1 MLSCIMFRRNH
12 NEYKK
17 NNETVKE
24 TVKETIKETD
34 EKSTYTSE
42 KVDEISAC
50 EPITCEPVIEENLD
64 NKESYILNMVNKEY
78 MRLEKIRL
86 EKDKLIYL
94 QDTCEND
101 HNDIIYYRNLYNME
115 EDKINKQILELL
127 QYLK

>member
-1 MLSCIMFRRNH
+1 MFRMNH
-12 NEYKK
+12 KEYKK
-17 NNETVKE
+17 INNTKKNNNNTKV
-24 TVKETIKETD
+24 ID
-34 EKSTYTSE
+34 DKSNKGSKIE
-42 KVDEISAC
+42 ECLAW
-50 EPITCEPVIEENLD
+50 EPIIED
-64 NKESYILNMVNKEY
+64 NRKTPILNIVNKEY

>member
-34 EKSTYTSE
+34 ENSTYTSE
-42 KVDEISAC
+42 KVDEISEC
-50 EPITCEPVIEENLD
+50 EPITCEPVIEGNLD

-86 EKDKLIYL
+86 EKDKLINL
-94 QDTCEND
+94 PGTCDRNEKS
-101 HNDIIYYRNLYNME
+101 DIVYKRNLYIME
-115 EDKINKQILELL
+115 EDTINKQILELL
-127 QYLK
+127 QY

>member
-1 MLSCIMFRRNH
+1 MFRMNH
-12 NEYKK
+12 KEYKK
-17 NNETVKE
+17 NNNTKKNNNNNNKV
-24 TVKETIKETD
+24 ID
-34 EKSTYTSE
+34 DKSNKGSKIE
-42 KVDEISAC
+42 ECLAW
-50 EPITCEPVIEENLD
+50 EPIIED
-64 NKESYILNMVNKEY
+64 NRKTPILNIVNKEY

-101 HNDIIYYRNLYNME
+101 HNDIIYYRNLYIME

>member
-1 MLSCIMFRRNH
+1 MLSCIMFRMNH
-12 NEYKK
+12 KEYKK
-17 NNETVKE
+17 NNNNNNTKV
-24 TVKETIKETD
+24 ID
-34 EKSTYTSE
+34 DKSNKGSKIE
-42 KVDEISAC
+42 ECLAC
-50 EPITCEPVIEENLD
+50 EPIIED
-64 NKESYILNMVNKEY
+64 NRKTPILNIVNKEY

-101 HNDIIYYRNLYNME
+101 HNDIIYYRNLYIME

>member
-1 MLSCIMFRRNH
+1 MLSCIMFRMNH
-12 NEYKK
+12 KEYKK
-17 NNETVKE
+17 NNNNNNTKV
-24 TVKETIKETD
+24 ID
-34 EKSTYTSE
+34 DKSNKGSKIE
-42 KVDEISAC
+42 ECLAW
-50 EPITCEPVIEENLD
+50 EPIIED
-64 NKESYILNMVNKEY
+64 NRKTPILNIVNKEY

>member
-1 MLSCIMFRRNH
+1 MFRMNH
-12 NEYKK
+12 KEYKK
-17 NNETVKE
+17 NNNTK
-24 TVKETIKETD
+24 KNNNNNIKVID
-34 EKSTYTSE
+34 DKSNKGS
-42 KVDEISAC
+42 KVEECIAC
-50 EPITCEPVIEENLD
+50 EPIIEH
-64 NKESYILNMVNKEY
+64 NKKTSILNIVNKEY

-101 HNDIIYYRNLYNME
+101 HNDIIYRRNLYIME

>member
-1 MLSCIMFRRNH
+1 MFRMNH
-12 NEYKK
+12 KEYKK
-17 NNETVKE
+17 NNNNNNTKVIDDKSN
-24 TVKETIKETD
+24 KGSKID
-34 EKSTYTSE
+34 ECL
-42 KVDEISAC
+42 VC
-50 EPITCEPVIEENLD
+50 EPIIED
-64 NKESYILNMVNKEY
+64 NRKTSILNIVNKEY

-101 HNDIIYYRNLYNME
+101 HNDIIYCRNLYIME